1 MEQILTAIAPKI
13 DSKCFLEE
21 NLSKFLDN
29 KKPLKVP
36 IYKGFSKVCDW
47 S

>member
-1 MEQILTAIAPKI
+1 LTAIAPKI
-13 DSKCFLEE
+13 DSKYFLNK
-21 NLSKFLDN
+21 NLSEILEN

-36 IYKGFSKVCDW
+36 IYKGFSKVYDW